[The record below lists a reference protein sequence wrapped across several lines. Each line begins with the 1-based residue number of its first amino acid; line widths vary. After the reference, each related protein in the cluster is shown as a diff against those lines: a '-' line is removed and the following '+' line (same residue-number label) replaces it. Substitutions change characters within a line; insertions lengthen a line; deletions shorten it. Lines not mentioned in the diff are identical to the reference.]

1 MPIMSG
7 MVVMS
12 VMMMATKTHSI
23 SLLQPRVYASHGAD
37 VKRRPFFVVSQ
48 LLFFSGTSVKT
59 CGLCVEESPQKM
71 IYRRLKEAVNAETAE
86 KQLRISD

>member
-1 MPIMSG
+1 MPMMSG

-59 CGLCVEESPQKM
+59 CGLCVEESPRK
-71 IYRRLKEAVNAETAE
+71 
-86 KQLRISD
+86 